1 MVKQKKTYTVDD
13 VVTLMGNSSDEQETS
28 IVFERNSDKMSI
40 WTSDNTMVTK
50 LKKLMTNNPKEYK
63 LVSISTYDGQPVAYE
78 FEAPKKLL
86 TLKTN
91 IPIPTLTDEQRAAKA
106 ERMKAVHEARRA
118 SVAKKKEQKEAAAK

>member
-50 LKKLMTNNPKEYK
+50 LKKLLTNNPKEYK
-63 LVSISTYDGQPVAYE
+63 LVSISTCDGQPVAYE

-106 ERMKAVHEARRA
+106 ERMKAVHEARKA
-118 SVAKKKEQKEAAAK
+118 SVAKKKEQ